1 MGECN
6 ELKTEEIR
14 VRHFNTA
21 FDFHKRFH
29 VFLKLVRTIFYV
41 GPVGVNVVVK
51 AMIFVKCQGCILSM
65 SYTWSG
71 RFGWTTNSFGDFQR
85 CLKEATREI
94 GVSTLDLQDLL
105 WGLRGLS
112 IKEGKGSLPEM

>member
-1 MGECN
+1 M
-6 ELKTEEIR
+6 
-14 VRHFNTA
+14 
-21 FDFHKRFH
+21 
-29 VFLKLVRTIFYV
+29 
-41 GPVGVNVVVK
+41 NVVVK
-51 AMIFVKCQGCILSM
+51 TMIFVKCQGCILSI

-71 RFGWTTNSFGDFQR
+71 RATNSFGDFQR